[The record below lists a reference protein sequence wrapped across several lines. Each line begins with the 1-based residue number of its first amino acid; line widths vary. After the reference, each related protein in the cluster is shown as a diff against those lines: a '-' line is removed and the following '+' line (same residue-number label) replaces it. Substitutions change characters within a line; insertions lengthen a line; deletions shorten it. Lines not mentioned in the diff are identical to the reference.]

1 MQYIKDWKVSYVC
14 DRCKDIFEYSPIV
27 FTMNNDRMDLCKDCM
42 RSLKQWFKS
51 PGITTVDGKSY
62 YTVIRDNKLVLER
75 PFKEPVAFD
84 TKQELIEYLRQEPSP
99 CRKCTPSER
108 AACTGCPDYEIWRS
122 KNESPKSV

>member
-27 FTMNNDRMDLCKDCM
+27 LTMNNDEMDLCKDCAK
-42 RSLKQWFKS
+42 SLKQRFKA
-51 PGITTVDGKSY
+51 PINGVTVDGQSY

-75 PFKEPVAFD
+75 PYMKPVAFD
-84 TKQELIEYLRQEPSP
+84 TKQELMEYLRASP

-122 KNESPKSV
+122 KNESPKPI